1 MGESRNTD
9 GRFSPEYT
17 DDEILAATR
26 AHEPA
31 ATSEVAE
38 EVGMTRQGAD
48 RRLRR
53 LRDAGRVSSKKIG
66 ASLVWFAPEPDR
78 REPTDAARADAV
90 DDATDAPT
98 DPPGDA
104 HAGHAAA
111 EEDALAD
118 VVDTVAA
125 AEGWIETDPDE
136 RLAARKAAARA
147 VLEYAAEH
155 GAVSKQDAVEEIHP
169 THPVE
174 SQDART
180 WYRKTIR
187 PVLNEAAEYDD
198 AARAYRLESAS
209 E

>member
-1 MGESRNTD
+1 MGEPRNTD

-17 DDEILAATR
+17 DEEILAATR

-90 DDATDAPT
+90 DDATDAPA
-98 DPPGDA
+98 DPPADA
-104 HAGHAAA
+104 HAG
-111 EEDALAD
+111 ESRGIEDALAD
-118 VVDTVAA
+118 LRERMPGSGSNLAGRERAARDIFQYLREHGSGQKSDFKEVVDTEATGFGGFDSFWNNCMDSGALLADLPGVNSPG
-125 AEGWIETDPDE
+125 EGGHVYT
-136 RLAARKAAARA
+136 
-147 VLEYAAEH
+147 Y
-155 GAVSKQDAVEEIHP
+155 
-169 THPVE
+169 T
-174 SQDART
+174 
-180 WYRKTIR
+180 
-187 PVLNEAAEYDD
+187 DD
-198 AARAYRLESAS
+198 APEGS
-209 E
+209 